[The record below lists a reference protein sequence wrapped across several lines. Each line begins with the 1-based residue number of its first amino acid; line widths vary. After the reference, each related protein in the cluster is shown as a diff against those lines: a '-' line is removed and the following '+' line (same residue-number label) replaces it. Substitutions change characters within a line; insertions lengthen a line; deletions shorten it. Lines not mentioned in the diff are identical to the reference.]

1 MESEPTNPRK
11 RKYSTQGSYRINKK
25 ISTDNS
31 STGSSKTSPNTRPL
45 ICRFWTQFTKERS
58 EQTLSCTKSDCR
70 ELNRDQWDSSAR
82 KLGQGSWFSV
92 KQTRLDTK
100 TFTNFQKNRYVPL
113 PSLWPETKTTD
124 EVKEESKEIAMK
136 KEVKTMMKKL
146 KTKKK
151 PETTKKTKKP
161 TKGKETRSW
170 KSNKDPSLSYKR
182 TKNYPK

>member
-1 MESEPTNPRK
+1 M
-11 RKYSTQGSYRINKK
+11 
-25 ISTDNS
+25 
-31 STGSSKTSPNTRPL
+31 
-45 ICRFWTQFTKERS
+45 
-58 EQTLSCTKSDCR
+58 
-70 ELNRDQWDSSAR
+70 NRDQWNSSAR

-124 EVKEESKEIAMK
+124 QVKEENKEIMMK

-146 KTKKK
+146 KTKKNTRNNK
-151 PETTKKTKKP
+151 ENKRKT

-170 KSNKDPSLSYKR
+170 KIYKDSTLSHER
-182 TKNYPK
+182 TNSHLK